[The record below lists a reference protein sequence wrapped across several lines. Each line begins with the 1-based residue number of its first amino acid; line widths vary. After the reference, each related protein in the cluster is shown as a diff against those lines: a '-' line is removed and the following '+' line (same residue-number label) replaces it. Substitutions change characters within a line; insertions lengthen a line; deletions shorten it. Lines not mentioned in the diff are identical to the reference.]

1 MRKGHLFLIHTR
13 ALSTLVVKSVDAY
26 PPDSAAAGSTVRA
39 VLLDTLVALIL
50 TLHTASAASLTPVAL
65 IALYR
70 LLTLEP
76 LF

>member
-1 MRKGHLFLIHTR
+1 MAPQLPSIPLP
-13 ALSTLVVKSVDAY
+13 ALPSPLASSV
-26 PPDSAAAGSTVRA
+26 SQ
-39 VLLDTLVALIL
+39 LLLNWALIL

-70 LLTLEP
+70 LLTLKP